1 MDKNG
6 AVYFMLF
13 MMQLKFIPIFVESSQ
28 TEAGSAGEQPARD
41 KLDG

>member
-6 AVYFMLF
+6 VVYFKPFVISFLIN
-13 MMQLKFIPIFVESSQ
+13 LIFVLSSQ

-41 KLDG
+41 KLDD